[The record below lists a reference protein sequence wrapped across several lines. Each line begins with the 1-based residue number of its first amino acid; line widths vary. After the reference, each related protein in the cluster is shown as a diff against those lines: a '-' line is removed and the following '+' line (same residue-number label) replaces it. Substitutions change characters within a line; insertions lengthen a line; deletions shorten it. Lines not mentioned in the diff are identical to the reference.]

1 MVDHTKYQNREKHG
15 EPKPLA
21 LHNMISP
28 DFIKGVMKNLT
39 CPICQEMVTN
49 PVIYKSCLHRFCS
62 NCIETYNRQ
71 GKKECPLCRV
81 AIGNRRQL
89 RPDKNIAALMS
100 HLTEE
105 FKKINRMDELDNIE
119 IKRKLISDQ
128 KKLKEKKKRL
138 DYKIFYYIL
147 LYLHLGLHHLHKRIR
162 AIIFHRQTN
171 SSIRFQEGVV
181 NFGIFKY

>member
-1 MVDHTKYQNREKHG
+1 MVKT
-15 EPKPLA
+15 
-21 LHNMISP
+21 
-28 DFIKGVMKNLT
+28 
-39 CPICQEMVTN
+39 

-105 FKKINRMDELDNIE
+105 FKKINRMEELENIE
-119 IKRKLISDQ
+119 IKRRMISDQ
-128 KKLKEKKKRL
+128 KKLKEKKDKQ
-138 DYKIFYYIL
+138 
-147 LYLHLGLHHLHKRIR
+147 KRIVNNEFKR
-162 AIIFHRQTN
+162 KYAETGEERQE
-171 SSIRFQEGVV
+171 RLAKEREEKGVV
-181 NFGIFKY
+181 

>member
-1 MVDHTKYQNREKHG
+1 MDIGENEDAKQLRELENLKLSFHDKKKKEDLERQVVDHKKYQNRAEFG
-15 EPKPLA
+15 DPQPLA
-21 LHNMISP
+21 LHNMIST
-28 DFIKGVMKNLT
+28 DFIKGVQKNVT

-89 RPDKNIAALMS
+89 RPDKNISALMA

-105 FKKINRMDELDNIE
+105 FKKILRSDEIENAEIRRRMINEQ
-119 IKRKLISDQ
+119 R
-128 KKLKEKKKRL
+128 KLKEKRDK
-138 DYKIFYYIL
+138 
-147 LYLHLGLHHLHKRIR
+147 
-162 AIIFHRQTN
+162 
-171 SSIRFQEGVV
+171 
-181 NFGIFKY
+181 

>member
-1 MVDHTKYQNREKHG
+1 MV
-15 EPKPLA
+15 
-21 LHNMISP
+21 S
-28 DFIKGVMKNLT
+28 
-39 CPICQEMVTN
+39 N

-105 FKKINRMDELDNIE
+105 FKKISRMEELENME
-119 IKRKLISDQ
+119 IKRKLIAEQ
-128 KKLKEKKKRL
+128 KKLKERKDKQKR
-138 DYKIFYYIL
+138 FVNNEM
-147 LYLHLGLHHLHKRIR
+147 KR
-162 AIIFHRQTN
+162 
-171 SSIRFQEGVV
+171 
-181 NFGIFKY
+181 KYAET